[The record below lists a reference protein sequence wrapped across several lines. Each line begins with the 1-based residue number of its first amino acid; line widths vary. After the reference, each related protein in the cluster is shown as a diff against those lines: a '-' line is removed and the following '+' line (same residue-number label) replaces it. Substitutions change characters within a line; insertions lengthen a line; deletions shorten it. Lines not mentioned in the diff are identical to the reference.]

1 MIPAKK
7 TGEKAPTTRGL
18 SLAPGVFLIN
28 IFLASAFFLPRAFAI
43 ESDMFLSSMEIL
55 DVVYGPND
63 AKVFNEPLGIFYDKN
78 FNSILVADKGNAR
91 VMILDA
97 DSGRELVSL
106 THWLQRNGEKIPG
119 EPRSIV
125 TDKKG
130 NIYLTDCLST
140 TIDVFNLRGDFLESI
155 DLSQRF
161 GAKDEILNPAYLA
174 IDEEENLY
182 ITLTK
187 GEIMVLDPQ
196 GKLKK
201 RFGKSGTGKG
211 EFNVITGIY
220 VDKEKKIYVTHMQ
233 AELALQ
239 VFDNKGDFVQ
249 GFGSHEVGWA
259 GFSSPSGVVV
269 TDDGSIWVADTIRQV
284 VKKFAQDGVF
294 IGYFGEYG
302 TKPGSMLY
310 PTSLS
315 TDGKERIFVLE
326 KIGKRYQIFKTK
338 METAKSLPTPPA
350 SEPQKNEEKKEE
362 KNEKTKEE
370 KKEEKVLTGKI
381 FSVSQRVIGFFLSDK
396 EGVTKGQTFFIK
408 RNNQIIGKVIVTSRK
423 KNIHLADIVD
433 LKVSEVKATD
443 SVATQ

>member
-1 MIPAKK
+1 MSYVSQKMKPQNN
-7 TGEKAPTTRGL
+7 TDFRFH
-18 SLAPGVFLIN
+18 VFVVLH
-28 IFLASAFFLPRAFAI
+28 FLAFAFFPSRVFASGS
-43 ESDMFLSSMEIL
+43 EMFLSSLEIL

-63 AKVFNEPLGIFYDKN
+63 AKIFHEPLGIFYDKN
-78 FNSILVADKGNAR
+78 FNSVLVADKGNSR
-91 VMILDA
+91 VVILDA
-97 DSGRELVSL
+97 DSGRELVSF

-119 EPRSIV
+119 EPRSIAA
-125 TDKKG
+125 DKKG

-140 TIDVFNLRGDFLESI
+140 FIDVFNLRGDFLESI

-161 GAKDEILNPAYLA
+161 GVKDEILNPGYLA

-201 RFGKSGTGKG
+201 RFGKNGTGKG
-211 EFNVITGIY
+211 EFNVITGLA

-239 VFDNKGDFVQ
+239 IFNDKGDFLQ
-249 GFGSHEVGWA
+249 GFGSHEVGWT

-269 TDDGSIWVADTIRQV
+269 TNDGSIWVADTIRQV
-284 VKKFAQDGVF
+284 VKKFAQDGNF
-294 IGYFGEYG
+294 IGYFGGYG

-338 METAKSLPTPPA
+338 IEVAKSLPSPPV
-350 SEPQKNEEKKEE
+350 SETQKNEEKKSE
-362 KNEKTKEE
+362 KEKEE

-381 FSVSQRVIGFFLSDK
+381 FSVSQSVIGFFLSDK

-408 RNNQIIGKVIVTSRK
+408 RNNQIIGEAKVISIK